1 MKTFPALIRKT
12 TIAWGDRNAIR
23 DRGNIRT
30 YKEFSERGNR
40 LANSLQELGIEPGDK
55 VGLWLP
61 NCAAYLEM
69 FLACSQIG
77 AVVVALNTKFKSH
90 EMEDIVSRSGCK
102 MLVLWPDFKNI
113 PFLDILGGVSKE
125 GLSKLE
131 FVVCYG
137 ETDGNAAAVLPDC
150 LESKK
155 ILQFD
160 ALLQG
165 APEFSPSVSPDDGL
179 LIFTT
184 SGTTG
189 KPKFVLHTQYS
200 VACHA
205 VQISDHFGYP
215 ARECR
220 LLQVNPLCGTF
231 GLTQAL
237 SGFAGGGT
245 VYCLPVFEAAEAA
258 KIMQNDRITDI
269 NGSDDMFQMLLDQV
283 SEADPFPAL
292 QNAGYAAFNPAL
304 INLVADAKDRNV
316 KLYGLWGM
324 SEVQAFVAHQRPE
337 DPTAARKLAGG
348 WLTSPNAKIRITDP
362 NTNQELPFGEKG
374 ELEICCPSQMKEYWG
389 NPEAT
394 AKAITPDGYIKT
406 GDFAI
411 QLDER
416 RFTFLS
422 RMGDVLRL
430 GGFLTD
436 PVEIENCLTDHPEI
450 EKAQVVGVE
459 TDTGTKA
466 ISFLVLRPGAELDVS
481 TLTQYCKSR
490 MAGYKV
496 PALFKVLDAFPT
508 TQSANGEKV
517 QRSKLRDDAIA
528 LWREQA
534 EL

>member
-1 MKTFPALIRKT
+1 MKTFPALIQKT
-12 TIAWGDRNAIR
+12 TTAWGDRNAIS
-23 DRGNIRT
+23 DRGNMRT
-30 YKEFSERGNR
+30 YNEFSERGNR
-40 LANSLQELGIEPGDK
+40 LANSLQELGIGHGDR

-77 AVVVALNTKFKSH
+77 AIVVALNTKFKSH
-90 EMEDIVSRSGCK
+90 EMDDIMSRSGCK

-113 PFLDILGGVSKE
+113 PFLDILGGVSPDS
-125 GLSKLE
+125 LSNLE
-131 FVVCYG
+131 FVVCYS
-137 ETDGNAAAVLPDC
+137 EAANSATTGLPAC
-150 LESKK
+150 LDNKK
-155 ILQFD
+155 ILEFD
-160 ALLQG
+160 AMLQG
-165 APEFSPSVSPDDGL
+165 APEFLSKVSPDDGL

-189 KPKFVLHTQYS
+189 KPKFVLHTHYS
-200 VACHA
+200 VAYHA
-205 VQISDHFGYP
+205 TQISNYFGYP
-215 ARECR
+215 EGECR

-237 SGFAGGGT
+237 AAFAGGGI
-245 VYCLPVFEAAEAA
+245 VYCLPVFDPVEAV
-258 KIMQNDRITDI
+258 KIMQNDKITDI

-283 SEADPFPAL
+283 PDADPFPFL
-292 QNAGYAAFNPAL
+292 KNAGYAAFNPAL
-304 INLVADAKDRNV
+304 INLVADAKTRNIS
-316 KLYGLWGM
+316 LYGLWGM
-324 SEVQAFVAHQRPE
+324 SEVQALVARQKPE

-348 WLTSPNAKIRITDP
+348 WLTSPEAKIRITDP
-362 NTNQELPFGEKG
+362 DTNQELPFGEKG

-394 AKAITPDGYIKT
+394 AKTITPDGYLKT

-459 TDTGTKA
+459 TPSGTKA
-466 ISFLVLRPGAELDVS
+466 VAFLVLKQGSHLDVS
-481 TLTQYCKSR
+481 TLAPYCKNR

-496 PALFKVLDAFPT
+496 PAIFKTLEAFPT
-508 TQSANGEKV
+508 TVSANGEKV
-517 QRSKLRDDAIA
+517 QRSKLRDDANA
-528 LWREQA
+528 LWLQSA
-534 EL
+534 PN

>member
-1 MKTFPALIRKT
+1 MKTFPALIQKT
-12 TIAWGDRNAIR
+12 TTAWGDRNAIS
-23 DRGNIRT
+23 DRGKMRT

-40 LANSLQELGIEPGDK
+40 LASSLQELGIASGDK

-77 AVVVALNTKFKSH
+77 AIVVALNTKFKSH

-113 PFLDILGGVSKE
+113 PFLDILGGISKE
-125 GLSKLE
+125 SLSKLE
-131 FVVCYG
+131 FVVCYA
-137 ETDGNAAAVLPDC
+137 ETDNNSTIALPGC
-150 LESKK
+150 LENKQ
-155 ILQFD
+155 ILAFE

-165 APEFSPSVSPDDGL
+165 ASEFTSNVSPDDGL

-200 VACHA
+200 IACHA
-205 VQISDHFGYP
+205 MQISDHFGYH

-237 SGFAGGGT
+237 AGFAGGGT
-245 VYCLPVFEAAEAA
+245 VYCLPVFEAAEAT
-258 KIMQNDRITDI
+258 KIMQNDNITDI
-269 NGSDDMFQMLLDQV
+269 NGSDDMFQMLLNQV
-283 SEADPFPAL
+283 ASADPFPAL

-304 INLVADAKDRNV
+304 INLVADAKARNIR
-316 KLYGLWGM
+316 LYGLWGM
-324 SEVQAFVAHQRPE
+324 SEVQAFVAHQKPE

-348 WLTSPNAKIRITDP
+348 WLISPDAKIRITDP
-362 NTNQELPFGEKG
+362 DTNQELPYGEKG
-374 ELEICCPSQMKEYWG
+374 ELEIRCPSQMKEYWN

-394 AKAITPDGYIKT
+394 AKTITPDGYIKT

-411 QLDER
+411 QLDVD

-459 TDTGTKA
+459 TNFGTKA
-466 ISFLVLRPGAELDVS
+466 IAFLVLKQSVDLDMS
-481 TLTQYCKSR
+481 TLALYCKNR

-496 PALFKVLDAFPT
+496 PVIFKTLDAFPT
-508 TQSANGEKV
+508 TLSANGEKI
-517 QRSKLRDDAIA
+517 QRSKLRDDASA
-528 LWREQA
+528 LWNESA
-534 EL
+534 